1 MTRGAAMDGPHGPQ
15 SGLTGPPRQR
25 HETSGLG
32 STLCATV
39 WGVDAI
45 GVRELR
51 QNASKY
57 LARVEAG
64 EELSVTM
71 RGRLVARL
79 VPVTAADRTR
89 DGLIASGS
97 VRPARRR
104 GGLAS
109 IDIESLP
116 PRDLTAVLAELRED
130 R

>member
-1 MTRGAAMDGPHGPQ
+1 MK
-15 SGLTGPPRQR
+15 
-25 HETSGLG
+25 
-32 STLCATV
+32 V
-39 WGVDAI
+39 I

-64 EELSVTM
+64 EELSVTV

-79 VPVTAADRTR
+79 VPVTATDRTR
-89 DGLIASGS
+89 DALIASGALK
-97 VRPARRR
+97 PARRR

-109 IDIESLP
+109 LATADLP
-116 PRDLTAVLAELRED
+116 PGSLSAILAESRED

>member
-1 MTRGAAMDGPHGPQ
+1 MN
-15 SGLTGPPRQR
+15 
-25 HETSGLG
+25 
-32 STLCATV
+32 V
-39 WGVDAI
+39 I

-57 LARVEAG
+57 LARVAAG

-79 VPVTAADRTR
+79 VPVTATDRTR
-89 DGLIASGS
+89 DTLIASGS
-97 VRPARRR
+97 IRPARRR

-109 IDIESLP
+109 IDTESLP
-116 PRDLTAVLAELRED
+116 RQNLSAVLAEVRDD